1 VFVKVAVVV
10 LSLGAFAA
18 GLLSLRQS
26 RLQVASE
33 VTQSQLRIEQA
44 DRRLWQLRA
53 AIAARVTP
61 QAVEDLAK
69 EAGPMRPL
77 ALPPLPIPD
86 EKSETDAR
94 VADSATQ
101 ELAPP
106 ASRAKSQKT
115 ADRRSRN
122 GADR

>member
-1 VFVKVAVVV
+1 MFVKVAVVV

-53 AIAARVTP
+53 AIASRVTP

-69 EAGPMRPL
+69 QAGPMRPL
-77 ALPPLPIPD
+77 ALPPLDPPT

-94 VADSATQ
+94 VAEADAEEIVTQ
-101 ELAPP
+101 PT
-106 ASRAKSQKT
+106 RAKTQKT